1 MPIHAEGPPRLAAEP
16 GKGSAT
22 HRARAQ
28 GGAGGAS
35 LAAEPGK
42 SSATP
47 HATGSST
54 SHATGSAPPRAA
66 GSATP
71 HAAALTHLV
80 TGALADRKAQRVT
93 MLDVH
98 DLTDVTDVMVIASG
112 RSPRHVKAA
121 AEHVVEKTK
130 AAGCRPLG
138 VEGLRE
144 GEWVLVDLGDLVL
157 HVMTPETR
165 ETYQLEKLWGGAA
178 RKRVSPGS
186 GSP

>member
-1 MPIHAEGPPRLAAEP
+1 MPIHAEGSPSLATEP
-16 GKGSAT
+16 GKGSVT
-22 HRARAQ
+22 
-28 GGAGGAS
+28 
-35 LAAEPGK
+35 
-42 SSATP
+42 T
-47 HATGSST
+47 HAT
-54 SHATGSAPPRAA
+54 
-66 GSATP
+66 
-71 HAAALTHLV
+71 ALAHLV
-80 TGALADRKAQRVT
+80 TDALADRKAQRIT
-93 MLDVH
+93 RLDVH

-112 RSPRHVKAA
+112 RSSRHVKAA

-165 ETYQLEKLWGGAA
+165 ETYQLEKLWGGTA
-178 RKRVSPGS
+178 RKRAPADT